1 MVSADRLDE
10 IERELERVSSRSGP
24 HDSPDDPTPEELE
37 DWYEKALENPEV
49 DYWDAYFKMI
59 DEVEKLKDAGVIPT
73 AGPRAGV
80 TDIEAGEHAEPE
92 PESDTPAAEES
103 AADAGDA
110 PADDAEK

>member
-1 MVSADRLDE
+1 MVSGDRLDK
-10 IERELERVSSRSGP
+10 IERELERVTPATGP
-24 HDSPDDPTPEELE
+24 HEPPDDPTPEELS

-49 DYWDAYFKMI
+49 EYWDTYFKMI
-59 DEVEKLKDAGVIPT
+59 DEVEKLKDAGVIST

-80 TDIEAGEHAEPE
+80 TDIEAGEHAEQE